1 MANSWQNLVPDKCDW
16 CPLACGTNRASGEIG
31 LCGANDKLYV
41 ARASLHYWEEP
52 PISGII
58 GGPKRGQGPGS
69 GTIFFSNCN
78 MKCIYCQNREI
89 SGVENV
95 LGKETSID
103 EFVDIMLDLQN
114 QGAMNINF
122 VTGTHYR
129 SHLITAV
136 RFAKQKGLDI
146 PIVWNTSG
154 YETLSSV
161 YALNDT
167 IDVWLT
173 DFKYASDSLASEF
186 SLNNINNYVD
196 CAMESLDAMVNICTE
211 QKFDNFK
218 ENLRMT
224 KGVIVRHMILPGQIQ
239 NSKDVLKI
247 LFEEFGNTIKYS
259 IMNQYTPVVEKE
271 TEVAKKHPE
280 LLKTVSQEDYEEVLN
295 FADNLGIEDYY
306 WQNGTTCSES
316 FIPDWDL

>member
-1 MANSWQNLVPDKCDW
+1 MTNSWQNLIPDKCDW
-16 CPLACGTNRASGEIG
+16 CPLVCGANRSTGEVG

-58 GGPKRGQGPGS
+58 GGPKRDQGPGS

-78 MKCIYCQNREI
+78 MKCAYCQNRDI
-89 SGVENV
+89 SGVGNV
-95 LGKETSID
+95 VGKETSID
-103 EFVDIMLDLQN
+103 ELVDMMLILQN
-114 QGAMNINF
+114 QGAMNINL

-154 YETLSSV
+154 YETLSSI

-167 IDVWLT
+167 VDVWLT
-173 DFKYASDSLASEF
+173 DFKYASDDLASEL
-186 SLNNINNYVD
+186 SLNNVNNYVD
-196 CAMESLDAMVNICTE
+196 CAMESLDAMASFCAKP
-211 QKFDNFK
+211 KFDNFK

-224 KGVIVRHMILPGQIQ
+224 EGVIVRHMILPGQIQ
-239 NSKDVLKI
+239 NSKDVLKM
-247 LFEEFGNTIKYS
+247 LFDEFENTIKYS
-259 IMNQYTPVVEKE
+259 IMNQYTPVIDKE
-271 TEVAKKHPE
+271 SEVAKNHPE
-280 LLKTVSQEDYEEVLN
+280 LLQTVSQEDYEEVLN
-295 FADNLGIEDYY
+295 YADNLGIEDYY
-306 WQNGTTCSES
+306 WQNGATCSES
-316 FIPDWDL
+316 FIPNWDL